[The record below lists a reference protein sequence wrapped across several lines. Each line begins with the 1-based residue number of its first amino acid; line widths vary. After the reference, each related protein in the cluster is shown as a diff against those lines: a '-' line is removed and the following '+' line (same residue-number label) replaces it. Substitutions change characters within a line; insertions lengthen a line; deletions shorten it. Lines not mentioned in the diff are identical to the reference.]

1 MADISQIKTPDNT
14 AYDIVARK
22 LKTAR
27 QIALDGAI
35 RGNVNFDGSGDV
47 SIETFYSGDDNSNT
61 KTLSFLKNNVGDDA
75 NPASDEKGVLNWLWV
90 TGSDGKKDYI
100 LVPRNTPGTRT
111 FDAYLGDATT
121 PFLGLY
127 TGFVQATGSI
137 GTSGNMTCNN
147 LTTDNNVVTKN
158 VTASGNLYAQGSG
171 TSGGVV
177 QAKNQ
182 LYSEGILTVADTA
195 NIGGITTVSS
205 RIQPN
210 SSQTT
215 VNLGYNDVANHR
227 WANIYS
233 KTSVNVSSDRR
244 VKTEIQEIDDRYIE
258 LFDLV
263 QPCSYKFI
271 DGTSGRVHTGFIS
284 QDVEDAMEKV
294 GLEATELAFFCKD
307 LLFKEEEDENG
318 ELIQVPDLDED
329 GNQKYF
335 YSLRYEEYIAIM
347 TEKIKRLEDKLN
359 KYSTLEARLSNLEE
373 KVLLQRAFS
382 KENKR

>member
-1 MADISQIKTPDNT
+1 MADISQIKAPNNAT
-14 AYDIVARK
+14 YDLVARK

-35 RGNVNFDGSGDV
+35 KGNVNFDGTGDV
-47 SIETFYSGDDNSNT
+47 TINTFYPGDDESVQA
-61 KTLSFLKNNVGDDA
+61 LSFLKNGTLDSSDGAGDG
-75 NPASDEKGVLNWLWV
+75 KGVLNWLWV

-100 LVPRNTPGTRT
+100 LVPKNTSGTKK
-111 FDAYLGDATT
+111 FDAYLGTSDNR
-121 PFLGLY
+121 FLGVY
-127 TGFVQATGSI
+127 SGFVDAEGIIQSG
-137 GTSGNMTCNN
+137 GNMICGGA
-147 LTTDNNVVTKN
+147 LTTKGNIVTLN
-158 VTASGNLYAQGSG
+158 VTASGNLYAQGSNG
-171 TSGGVV
+171 NGGIV

-318 ELIQVPDLDED
+318 ELVQVPDLDEN
-329 GNQKYF
+329 GVQKYY

-347 TEKIKRLEDKLN
+347 AEKIKRLEEKLN

-373 KVLLQRAFS
+373 KVLL
-382 KENKR
+382 

>member
-14 AYDIVARK
+14 TYDLVAHK

-27 QIALDGAI
+27 QIVLDGAI
-35 RGNVNFDGSGDV
+35 KGSVNFDGSGDV
-47 SIETFYSGDDNSNT
+47 SIETSYPGENEVSNPLSWLQNST
-61 KTLSFLKNNVGDDA
+61 AHTSTAA
-75 NPASDEKGVLNWLWV
+75 NDGRGVLNWLWV
-90 TGSDGKKDYI
+90 TGSDGKKDYV
-100 LVPRNTPGTRT
+100 LVPRKVDGTKY
-111 FDAYLGDATT
+111 DAYLGEAST

-127 TGFVQATGSI
+127 TGFVRATGLI
-137 GTSGNMTCNN
+137 ATTGNMTCNN
-147 LTTDNNVVTKN
+147 LTTDNNIVTKN
-158 VTASGNLYAQGSG
+158 VTASGNLYAKGSG
-171 TSGGVV
+171 TNGGVV
-177 QAKNQ
+177 QAKSQ

-195 NIGGITTVSS
+195 NIGGITTVAS

-210 SSQTT
+210 SSQNT

-233 KTSVNVSSDRR
+233 KTAVNVSSDRR

-318 ELIQVPDLDED
+318 ELVQVPDLDEN
-329 GNQKYF
+329 GVQKYY

-347 TEKIKRLEDKLN
+347 TEKIKRLEEKLN

-373 KVLLQRAFS
+373 KVLLQRVFS